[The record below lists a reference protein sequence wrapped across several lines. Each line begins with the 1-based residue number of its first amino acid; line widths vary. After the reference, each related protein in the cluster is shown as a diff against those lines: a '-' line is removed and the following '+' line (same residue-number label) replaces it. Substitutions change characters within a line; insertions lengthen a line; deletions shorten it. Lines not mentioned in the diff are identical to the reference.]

1 MEVERRRYQ
10 NYLRCCGIAIIL
22 FGVWDVMKGL
32 FVLHSNFYSWMSEQ
46 PEDILQVARSPGM
59 RLILILIMGTGSLI
73 VFWFH
78 FWLGRGAISEARGK
92 RLKRPYVAVSVIMA
106 FVCAD
111 NIYIALRTVL
121 LGGEGIWVAVNSI
134 IFDLSFII
142 VVVHMALAAR
152 KVRRSAKLMAVEG
165 E

>member
-1 MEVERRRYQ
+1 MEVERRKYQ
-10 NYLRCCGIAIIL
+10 NDLRCCGIAIIL

-32 FVLHSNFYSWMSEQ
+32 AALTSNFNEWVLEQ

-59 RLILILIMGTGSLI
+59 RLILIFIMGTGALI

-111 NIYIALRTVL
+111 DIYIALRTVL
-121 LGGEGIWVAVNSI
+121 LGGEGVWVAVNSI
-134 IFDLSFII
+134 IFDLSYIIII
-142 VVVHMALAAR
+142 VQMVLAVR
-152 KVRRSAKLMAVEG
+152 KVRGTTQLAEAKG

>member
-59 RLILILIMGTGSLI
+59 RLILIFIMGTGALI

-78 FWLGRGAISEARGK
+78 FFAR
-92 RLKRPYVAVSVIMA
+92 M
-106 FVCAD
+106 
-111 NIYIALRTVL
+111 IYTL
-121 LGGEGIWVAVNSI
+121 
-134 IFDLSFII
+134 
-142 VVVHMALAAR
+142 H
-152 KVRRSAKLMAVEG
+152 
-165 E
+165 